1 MIILEKFIAGNLV
14 KCQTGY
20 AFFMPNLINSSWI
33 WEDQIMNKLLEIAAL
48 KLGELNSFSKLVPNI
63 DLFIQLHVTK
73 EAVVSSSIEGTQTQM
88 DEALLDED
96 EISPE
101 RKNDWVE
108 VSNYI
113 KALNQAI
120 TELEELPI
128 SSRLIKKTHQILLDS
143 ARGKNKQPGAFRTSQ
158 NSSKVSW
165 K

>member
-1 MIILEKFIAGNLV
+1 MIILEKFIAGNIV

-20 AFFMPNLINSSWI
+20 A
-33 WEDQIMNKLLEIAAL
+33 
-48 KLGELNSFSKLVPNI
+48 FSKLVPNI

-108 VSNYI
+108 VNNYI
-113 KALNQAI
+113 KALNQAN
-120 TELEELPI
+120 TELDELPI
-128 SSRLIKKTHQILLDS
+128 SSRLLKKIHQILLDS
-143 ARGKNKQPGAFRTSQ
+143 ASGENKQSEAFRTS
-158 NSSKVSW
+158 NSSQVNW

>member
-14 KCQTGY
+14 KHQTGY
-20 AFFMPNLINSSWI
+20 ALFMPNLINCSWI
-33 WEDQIMNKLLEIAAL
+33 WEDQIINKLLEQAAL

-63 DLFIQLHVTK
+63 DLFIQLLVTN

-96 EISPE
+96 EISTE

-108 VSNYI
+108 VNNYI
-113 KALNQAI
+113 KALNQAN
-120 TELEELPI
+120 TELNELPI
-128 SSRLIKKTHQILLDS
+128 SSRLIKKIHQILLDS
-143 ARGKNKQPGAFRTSQ
+143 ASGKNKQSGAFRTS
-158 NSSKVSW
+158 NSSQVNW